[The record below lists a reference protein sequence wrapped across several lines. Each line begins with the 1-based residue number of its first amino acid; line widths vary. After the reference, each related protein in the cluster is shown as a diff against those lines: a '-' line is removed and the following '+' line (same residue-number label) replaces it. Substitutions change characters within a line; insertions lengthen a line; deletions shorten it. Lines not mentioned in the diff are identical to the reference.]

1 MNKFSV
7 AMAALGL
14 AFGAVSCQQSTGTL
28 KTEQDSVAYAQGIAM
43 GKQMAETLKYS
54 AMQGQPVDS
63 IKFLDGFEKA
73 LRDTTSFSYFAGGI
87 TGAGMGKQVV
97 TDGLNTAQFLA
108 AFRAALLG
116 DSIKMNLIPD
126 SIAQDLMTRFK
137 AKKEEE
143 AMRKHKEEMEQ
154 KFGANRDKGADFIEN
169 FKKEE
174 GVLTTASGLAYKVEK
189 VGTGATPTADSRV
202 KVKYRGTLIDG
213 TEFDKNEDGI
223 EFHASG
229 VIKGWTEILQLMKEG
244 GKVKVVIPQELA
256 YGEQGSYSIEPFS
269 TLVFDIELV
278 SVLKD

>member
-189 VGTGATPTADSRV
+189 IGAGATPTADSRV

>member
-189 VGTGATPTADSRV
+189 IGTGATPTADSRV